1 MDSRLGDIGAF
12 RSNASTV
19 NSNNSNN
26 SMNLG
31 LARRARGPEAPA
43 SLGEHRQQDFFFIE
57 RDQGLSTSQPSI
69 LVSTAYTQLQPEHQ
83 TLYRNLLWYCQSDA
97 TASSSL
103 ASLLTD
109 RKLTPA
115 VMNELTALV
124 QSPMA
129 QGLDRGQIIKE
140 TLLQLNDPM
149 RVDQGTRSTCTA
161 AVVQYL
167 SIKQQPDRYVA
178 MIAGLVSPSGQA
190 KLPGG
195 GTISRVGSLSSDGTD
210 RSMVD
215 QLVQNALMTYAT
227 GSYNPVTDRN
237 GDNSVGLTAQRFDH
251 LIEGVM
257 NDSYSTMQIDESF
270 TAEQALIQLK
280 QSTARG
286 EQVPVGLQW
295 KSGGH
300 KILIQRFDQGLVFY
314 FNPWGRME
322 SMTEA
327 ELLSRIHNVS
337 FK

>member
-12 RSNASTV
+12 RTTSPSSNST
-19 NSNNSNN
+19 
-26 SMNLG
+26 NLG
-31 LARRARGPEAPA
+31 LARRARGAETPA
-43 SLGEHRQQDFFFIE
+43 SLGEHRQQDFFYIE
-57 RDQGLSTSQPSI
+57 RDKGLSTSQSSI

-97 TASSSL
+97 AASAAL

-115 VMNELTALV
+115 VMNELGALV

-149 RVDQGTRSTCTA
+149 LVDQGTRSTCTA

-167 SIKQQPDRYVA
+167 AIKQQPDRYVA

-190 KLPGG
+190 KLPSGE
-195 GTISRVGSLSSDGTD
+195 TLNRVGSLSSDGTG

-215 QLVQNALMTYAT
+215 QLVQNALMTYAS

-237 GDNSVGLTAQRFDH
+237 ADNSVGLTAQRFDH
-251 LIEGVM
+251 LIEGV
-257 NDSYSTMQIDESF
+257 
-270 TAEQALIQLK
+270 
-280 QSTARG
+280 
-286 EQVPVGLQW
+286 
-295 KSGGH
+295 
-300 KILIQRFDQGLVFY
+300 
-314 FNPWGRME
+314 
-322 SMTEA
+322 
-327 ELLSRIHNVS
+327 
-337 FK
+337 